1 MKKNK
6 QRWFSFRIE
15 TALLFI
21 ISVMVSALILGT
33 YTLETQRKSLTYEFV
48 KRILAQTRGVAST
61 ASGAILLPPTESIL
75 TLYPLC
81 LDVVENDKD
90 CNDITIIDR
99 NNIIRGSTDAININK
114 EFKTGD
120 VMKQTQK
127 IIELKAGEKLGTI
140 DGDLVIIAPIL
151 KSGIVVG
158 QVRAKYSQTSLTTTL
173 SKIKLNILILGLV
186 AIIIGLLTSL
196 FLSHRI
202 VTPIMKLVSA
212 AKELG
217 KGNLDI
223 NVNINSRN
231 ELGTLAS
238 SFNEMA
244 VKLKEA
250 QKEFLEKEKIK
261 KELEVAHNI
270 QQGLLPQSFP
280 SWKGL
285 EVHGICR
292 SAYIVGGDYFDVM
305 DLGGERLGIII
316 VDISGKGLSGLLAV
330 TLVRGVIRSQA
341 RRFLKPKKVL
351 TETNLLITPDFQK
364 MRFATA
370 IYGLYH
376 HPTRTFTF
384 ANAGHTAPII
394 YKGELGSTFTMKSS
408 GRPLFMFYSEN
419 FDDRLE
425 EKQITLE
432 PGDEILLYTDGVIE
446 ATSPKNEEFGEERL
460 ANLISTIANLPLK
473 EQIITIFNKVRVF
486 SGNESLKDDLTIIG
500 IKEKIE

>member
-1 MKKNK
+1 MNRDK

-21 ISVMVSALILGT
+21 VSVLLSALILET

-48 KRILAQTRGVAST
+48 RRILTQTRGVSST
-61 ASGAILLPPTESIL
+61 AAGAILLQPTESIL

-81 LDVVENDKD
+81 VDVVENDKD
-90 CNDITIIDR
+90 CNEITIIDR
-99 NNIIRGSTDAININK
+99 NGIIRGSNDAMNINK
-114 EFKTGD
+114 EFKSDD
-120 VMKQTQK
+120 VIKQTK
-127 IIELKAGEKLGTI
+127 NIIELKEGESLGI
-140 DGDLVIIAPIL
+140 VDDNFVIITPIL

-158 QVRAKYSQTSLTTTL
+158 QVRASYSQTSLTSTL
-173 SKIKLNILILGLV
+173 SKIKINILILGLV
-186 AIIIGLLTSL
+186 AIIIGLITSL
-196 FLSHRI
+196 FLSNRI
-202 VTPIMKLVSA
+202 VSPIMKIVSA

-217 KGNLDI
+217 QGNLDVKVDI
-223 NVNINSRN
+223 KSKN
-231 ELGTLAS
+231 ELGVLAH

-250 QKEFLEKEKIK
+250 QKEFLEKERIK

-280 SWKGL
+280 SWQGL
-285 EVHGICR
+285 EIHGICR

-305 DLGGERLGIII
+305 DLGEDRLGIII

-330 TLVRGVIRSQA
+330 TLVRGIIRSQV
-341 RRFLKPKKVL
+341 RRHLQPKKVL
-351 TETNLLITPDFQK
+351 IETNLLITPDFQK

-376 HPTRTFTF
+376 HKTRTFTF
-384 ANAGHTAPII
+384 ANAGHTAPIV
-394 YKGELGSTFTMKSS
+394 YNSELGSTFSLKSN
-408 GRPLFMFYSEN
+408 GRPLFLFYGKN
-419 FDDRLE
+419 FDERIE
-425 EKQITLE
+425 EKQVILK

-446 ATSPKNEEFGEERL
+446 ATSPKGEEFGEERL
-460 ANLISTIANLPLK
+460 ANLISTISNLPLK

-486 SGNESLKDDLTIIG
+486 SGNENLKDDLTIVG
-500 IKEKIE
+500 IKEKID

>member
-1 MKKNK
+1 VIKSNK

-21 ISVMVSALILGT
+21 VSVMVSALILGT
-33 YTLETQRKSLTYEFV
+33 YTLETQRKLLTNEFI
-48 KRILAQTRGVAST
+48 KRITAQTRGVAST
-61 ASGAILLPPTESIL
+61 AAGAILLLPTESIL

-81 LDVVENDKD
+81 IDVVENNKD
-90 CNDITIIDR
+90 CKDITIIDR
-99 NNIIRGSTDAININK
+99 NGIIRGSTDAVNINK
-114 EFKTGD
+114 EFKTDD
-120 VMKQTQK
+120 VTKQTK
-127 IIELKAGEKLGTI
+127 EIIDLKEGEKLGTVN
-140 DGDLVIIAPIL
+140 GDFVIITPIL

-158 QVRAKYSQTSLTTTL
+158 QVRAKYSQESLTTTL
-173 SKIKLNILILGLV
+173 SKIKFNILILGLV
-186 AIIIGLLTSL
+186 AIVIGLLTSL
-196 FLSHRI
+196 FLSQRI
-202 VTPIMKLVSA
+202 VSPIMNLVSA
-212 AKELG
+212 ARELG
-217 KGNLDI
+217 KGNLDTRVHI
-223 NVNINSRN
+223 KERN
-231 ELGTLAS
+231 ELGILAH

-244 VKLKEA
+244 IKLKEA
-250 QKEFLEKEKIK
+250 QNEFLEKERIK

-280 SWKGL
+280 SWEGL
-285 EVHGICR
+285 EVYGICR

-341 RRFLKPKKVL
+341 RRFLQPKKVF

-376 HPTRTFTF
+376 HPTHTFTF

-394 YKGELGSTFTMKSS
+394 YKSETGSSFTMKSN

-446 ATSPKNEEFGEERL
+446 ATSPKGEEFGEERL
-460 ANLISTIANLPLK
+460 TNLISTISNLTLK
-473 EQIITIFNKVRVF
+473 EQLITIFNKVRVF
-486 SGNESLKDDLTIIG
+486 SGNENLKDDLTIVG
-500 IKEKIE
+500 IKEK